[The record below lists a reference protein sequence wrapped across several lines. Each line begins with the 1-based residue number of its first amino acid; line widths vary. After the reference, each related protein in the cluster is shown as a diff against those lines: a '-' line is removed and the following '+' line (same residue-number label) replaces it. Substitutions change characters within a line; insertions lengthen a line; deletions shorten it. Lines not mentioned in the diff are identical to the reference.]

1 MLRRSM
7 VAMATGALT
16 ASTLCATV
24 ITGMVSAGGVS
35 TAAAGIPPLSKIV
48 NRPFAGKPPTTVQC
62 LNSTGFAC
70 YSPGQFETAYDMK
83 SLYKDKWTGAGET
96 IALVDSFG
104 SPTIK
109 QDLATFDA
117 GFGLPAPPSF
127 KIIQPA
133 GKVPP
138 YNPKNSLMVDWAV
151 ETSLDVEYAHAMAPG
166 ANLLLVETPVAET
179 IGVQGFP
186 QIVAAENFVI
196 KHKLAEVISQSLAAA
211 EASFPSAS
219 SILKLRSAY
228 IAAVKAHVTV
238 LGAAGDWGETSPSDA
253 SESTY
258 YTFATA
264 NWPASD
270 PLVTSV
276 GGLQLHLNAAGD
288 QVIPPNV
295 WNENSLLG
303 GPVAGGG
310 GLSAVFSRPS
320 YQDSVKAVVGNHR
333 GVPDL
338 SMSASVNGGA
348 LVYMSFK
355 GLSGPAYYIIGG
367 TSEATPLLAGVIAV
381 ADQYAGHPLGLIN
394 PALYKIAAT
403 KGETGIVDVTTGE
416 NTVTWVQNGHT
427 YTVPGAVAGPGY
439 DLSSG
444 LGTIDGANF
453 VPELAKADQ
462 G

>member
-1 MLRRSM
+1 
-7 VAMATGALT
+7 
-16 ASTLCATV
+16 
-24 ITGMVSAGGVS
+24 
-35 TAAAGIPPLSKIV
+35 
-48 NRPFAGKPPTTVQC
+48 
-62 LNSTGFAC
+62 
-70 YSPGQFETAYDMK
+70 
-83 SLYKDKWTGAGET
+83 
-96 IALVDSFG
+96 LV
-104 SPTIK
+104 
-109 QDLATFDA
+109 
-117 GFGLPAPPSF
+117 
-127 KIIQPA
+127 
-133 GKVPP
+133 
-138 YNPKNSLMVDWAV
+138 
-151 ETSLDVEYAHAMAPG
+151 
-166 ANLLLVETPVAET
+166 
-179 IGVQGFP
+179 
-186 QIVAAENFVI
+186 
-196 KHKLAEVISQSLAAA
+196 SQSLAAA
-211 EASFPSAS
+211 EASFPSPA

-228 IAAVKAHVTV
+228 INAVKAHVTV

-288 QVIPPNV
+288 QVLPPNV

-303 GPVAGGG
+303 APVAGGG
-310 GLSAVFSRPS
+310 GLSSVFSRPS
-320 YQDSVKAVVGNHR
+320 YQNSVESVVGNHR
-333 GVPDL
+333 GLPDL

-355 GLSGPAYYIIGG
+355 GLPGPAYYIIGG

-403 KGETGIVDVTTGE
+403 KGETGIVDVSTGE

-439 DLSSG
+439 SLASG
-444 LGTIDGANF
+444 LGTVDGANF
-453 VPELAKADQ
+453 VPELAKADS
-462 G
+462 

>member
-7 VAMATGALT
+7 AAMAAGALT

-24 ITGMVSAGGVS
+24 ITGVVSAGGVS
-35 TAAAGIPPLSKIV
+35 TAAAGIPPLSKFV
-48 NRPFAGKPPTTVQC
+48 NRPFVGKPPTTVQC

-70 YSPGQFETAYDMK
+70 YSPNQFETAYDMK
-83 SLYKDKWTGAGET
+83 SLYADNWTGAGET

-109 QDLATFDA
+109 KDLATFDA

-138 YNPKNSLMVDWAV
+138 YNPKNSLMVSWAE

-179 IGVQGFP
+179 IGVHGFP
-186 QIVAAENFVI
+186 QIVAAENYVI
-196 KHKLAEVISQSLAAA
+196 QHKMADVISQSLAAA
-211 EASFPSAS
+211 EASFPSAR
-219 SILKLRSAY
+219 SIRKLRSAY
-228 IAAVKAHVTV
+228 IAAAKAHVTV

-276 GGLQLHLNAAGD
+276 GGLQLHLNAKGD
-288 QVIPPNV
+288 QVQPPNV

-310 GLSAVFSRPS
+310 GLSSVFGRPH
-320 YQDSVKAVVGNHR
+320 YQNGVQSVVGNWR

-355 GLSGPAYYIIGG
+355 GLPGPAYYIIGG

-403 KGETGIVDVTTGE
+403 KGETGIVDVTTGV
-416 NTVTWVQNGHT
+416 NTVTWVQNGQT

-462 G
+462 

>member
-1 MLRRSM
+1 MFMRSKA
-7 VAMATGALT
+7 AMATGALA
-16 ASTLCATV
+16 ASTLSMTMM
-24 ITGMVSAGGVS
+24 TGVVSAGGVS
-35 TAAAGIPPLSKIV
+35 TAATGIAPLSKYV
-48 NRPFAGKPPTTVQC
+48 DRPFAGKPPTTAQC
-62 LNSTGFAC
+62 EESTGLAC
-70 YSPGQFETAYDMK
+70 YSPGQYETAYDMK
-83 SLYKDKWTGAGET
+83 SLYTAKWTGTGET

-109 QDLATFDA
+109 ADLATFDA

-138 YNPKNSLMVDWAV
+138 YNPKNSLMVSWAE

-179 IGVQGFP
+179 VGVHGFP
-186 QIVAAENFVI
+186 QIISAENYVI
-196 KHKLAEVISQSLAAA
+196 KHKMADVISQSLATA

-228 IAAVKAHVTV
+228 VAAEKAHVTV

-258 YTFATA
+258 FTFASA
-264 NWPASD
+264 NWPSSD

-276 GGLQLHLNAAGD
+276 GGLQLHLNSAGD
-288 QVIPPNV
+288 QLMPPEV

-310 GLSAVFSRPS
+310 GLSSVFGRPS
-320 YQDSVKAVVGNHR
+320 YQSSVESVVGNRR
-333 GVPDL
+333 GLPDL

-355 GLSGPAYYIIGG
+355 GLPGPAYYIIGG

-394 PALYKIAAT
+394 PALYKIAST

-416 NTVTWVQNGHT
+416 NTVTWVQNGTT

-453 VPELAKADQ
+453 VPELVKADS
-462 G
+462 

>member
-1 MLRRSM
+1 MFKRSM
-7 VAMATGALT
+7 AAMATGAL
-16 ASTLCATV
+16 AVGTLCVTM
-24 ITGMVSAGGVS
+24 ITGAVAAGGGS
-35 TAAAGIPPLSKIV
+35 TAAAGIFPLSKMV
-48 NRPFAGKPPTTVQC
+48 NRPFAGKPPTTEQC

-70 YSPGQFETAYDMK
+70 YSPSQFQTAYDMK
-83 SLYKDKWTGAGET
+83 PLYKHKWTGAGET

-104 SPTIK
+104 SPTIR
-109 QDLATFDA
+109 QDLKTFDA

-127 KIIQPA
+127 KIIHPA
-133 GKVPP
+133 GKPP
-138 YNPKNSLMVDWAV
+138 RYNPKNSLMVSWAI

-179 IGVQGFP
+179 IGVHGFP
-186 QIVAAENFVI
+186 QIVAAENYVI
-196 KHKLAEVISQSLAAA
+196 KHKMADVISQSLAAA
-211 EASFPSAS
+211 EASFPSAK
-219 SILKLRSAY
+219 SIFRLRSAY
-228 IAAVKAHVTV
+228 IAAAKAHVTV
-238 LGAAGDWGETSPSDA
+238 LGAAGDWGATSPSDV

-276 GGLQLHLNAAGD
+276 GGLQLHLNAAGN

-310 GLSAVFSRPS
+310 TLSSVFRRPS
-320 YQDSVKAVVGNHR
+320 YQNSVKAIVGNHR

-355 GLSGPAYYIIGG
+355 GLPGPAYYIIGG
-367 TSEATPLLAGVIAV
+367 TSEATPELAGVIAV

-403 KGETGIVDVTTGE
+403 KGEKGIVDVTTGV

-427 YTVPGAVAGPGY
+427 YTVQGYVAGPGY

-444 LGTIDGANF
+444 LGTIDGAYF
-453 VPELAKADQ
+453 VPELAKADS
-462 G
+462 

>member
-1 MLRRSM
+1 MSMRSKA
-7 VAMATGALT
+7 AMAAGALA
-16 ASTLCATV
+16 ASTLCVTLS
-24 ITGMVSAGGVS
+24 TGMVSAGGVS

-48 NRPFAGKPPTTVQC
+48 NRPFAGTPPTTAQC
-62 LNSTGFAC
+62 ENSTGLAC
-70 YSPGQFETAYDMK
+70 YSPNQFETAYDMK

-109 QDLATFDA
+109 QDLSTFDA

-133 GKVPP
+133 GKVPA
-138 YNPKNSLMVDWAV
+138 YNPGNSLMVSWAE

-186 QIVAAENFVI
+186 QIVAAENYVI
-196 KHKLAEVISQSLAAA
+196 KHKMADVISQSLATA

-219 SILKLRSAY
+219 SILELRSAY
-228 IAAVKAHVTV
+228 IAAEKAHVTV
-238 LGAAGDWGETSPSDA
+238 LGAAGDWGPTSPSDA

-258 YTFATA
+258 YTSAAA

-276 GGLQLHLNAAGD
+276 GGLQLYLNAAGD
-288 QVIPPNV
+288 QVMSPNV

-303 GPVAGGG
+303 SPAAGGG
-310 GLSAVFSRPS
+310 TLSSVFSRPS

-338 SMSASVNGGA
+338 SMSASVDGGA

-355 GLSGPAYYIIGG
+355 GLPGPAYYIIGG

-427 YTVPGAVAGPGY
+427 YTVPGYVARPGY

-444 LGTIDGANF
+444 LGTIDGASF
-453 VPELAKADQ
+453 VPELVKADW
-462 G
+462 

>member
-1 MLRRSM
+1 MLMRSKA
-7 VAMATGALT
+7 AMAAAALA
-16 ASTLCATV
+16 ASTLCMTV
-24 ITGMVSAGGVS
+24 STGVVAAGGAS
-35 TAAAGIPPLSKIV
+35 TAASGIPPMSKIV

-70 YSPGQFETAYDMK
+70 YSPKQFETNYNMT

-96 IALVDSFG
+96 IALVDSYG

-138 YNPKNSLMVDWAV
+138 FNSKNSLMVSWAE
-151 ETSLDVEYAHAMAPG
+151 ETSLDVEYAHSMAPG

-179 IGVQGFP
+179 IGVHGFP
-186 QIVAAENFVI
+186 QIVAAENYVI
-196 KHKLAEVISQSLAAA
+196 KHKMADVISQSLAAA
-211 EASFPSAS
+211 EASFPSKS

-228 IAAVKAHVTV
+228 INAVKAHVTV
-238 LGAAGDWGETSPSDA
+238 LGAAGDWGESSPSDA

-303 GPVAGGG
+303 APVAGGG
-310 GLSAVFSRPS
+310 GLSSVFSRPS
-320 YQDSVKAVVGNHR
+320 YQNSVKSVVGNWR
-333 GVPDL
+333 GLPDL

-355 GLSGPAYYIIGG
+355 GLPGPAYYIIGG

-416 NTVTWVQNGHT
+416 NTVTFVQNGHT

-439 DLSSG
+439 DLASG
-444 LGTIDGANF
+444 LGTINGADF
-453 VPELAKADQ
+453 VPELAKADS
-462 G
+462 

>member
-1 MLRRSM
+1 MFKRSTA
-7 VAMATGALT
+7 AMAAGALT
-16 ASTLCATV
+16 ASTLCMTAM
-24 ITGMVSAGGVS
+24 TGVVSAGGAA
-35 TAAAGIPPLSKIV
+35 TAGAGIFPLSKAII
-48 NRPFAGKPPTTVQC
+48 NRPFAGKPPTTAQC
-62 LNSTGFAC
+62 ENSTGFAC
-70 YSPGQFETAYDMK
+70 YSPGQFETNYNMK
-83 SLYKDKWTGAGET
+83 SLYKNKFTGKGET
-96 IALVDSFG
+96 IALIDSFG
-104 SPTIK
+104 SPTIQ
-109 QDLATFDA
+109 QDLKTFDA
-117 GFGLPAPPSF
+117 GYGLPAPPSF

-138 YNPKNSLMVDWAV
+138 YNPKNALMFSWAE

-179 IGVQGFP
+179 IGAHGFP
-186 QIVAAENFVI
+186 QIVQAENYVI
-196 KHKLAEVISQSLAAA
+196 KHKMADVISQSLATA
-211 EASFPSAS
+211 EASFPSAKD
-219 SILKLRSAY
+219 ILKLRSAY
-228 IAAVKAHVTV
+228 VAAQKAHVTV

-258 YTFATA
+258 YTKATA

-270 PLVTSV
+270 PLVTGV
-276 GGLQLHLNAAGD
+276 GGLQLHLNAQGD
-288 QVIPPNV
+288 QVAAPNV

-310 GLSAVFSRPS
+310 GLSKVFGRPS
-320 YQDSVKAVVGNHR
+320 YQASVKGAVGNHR

-348 LVYMSFK
+348 TVYMSFK
-355 GLSGPAYYIIGG
+355 GLPGPAYYIIGG
-367 TSEATPLLAGVIAV
+367 TSEATPLLSGVIAV

-403 KGETGIVDVTTGE
+403 KGETGIVDVTTGV
-416 NTVTWVQNGHT
+416 NTVTWQQNGHT

-444 LGTIDGANF
+444 LGTINGASF
-453 VPELAKADQ
+453 VPELAKADK
-462 G
+462 